1 MHRRLLL
8 SLLPALAMPGLLRA
22 QEPLRV
28 VASFSILGDMI
39 RQVAGERIA
48 LRTVAGPNVDA
59 HTFQPRPSDAEAL
72 RGAALAVRNGL
83 GFDGWFD
90 RMVRSANWRGRM
102 VTTTDGLTPRRMPAH
117 SHGHS
122 HGHGASQPQGQQ
134 QGQPRT
140 VPDPHAWQDLR
151 LGIRYV
157 QAIAAALSTADAT
170 NATAYAAAAEAYVA
184 RLTELDAWVRAQVA
198 AVPEA
203 RRVVVTS
210 HDAFGYFGAAYGIR
224 FLAPQGVS
232 TEAEPSTRKC
242 PWRRPMRRRSS
253 IRTRNTVK
261 SSGARWISSS
271 TTRPVSGRTPCQ
283 AYSQDSDCPRL
294 ASPRCSMYSGMHSAS
309 SRYSTLP
316 RPIASGD
323 SRGRCWKRPRLPTR

>member
-1 MHRRLLL
+1 MYRRLWF
-8 SLLPALAMPGLLRA
+8 SLLPALAMPGLVRA

-28 VASFSILGDMI
+28 VASFSILGDMV
-39 RQVAGERIA
+39 RQVAGDRIA

-90 RMVRSANWRGRM
+90 RMVRSATWRGRM
-102 VTTTDGLTPRRMPAH
+102 VTTTEGLTPRRMPAH
-117 SHGHS
+117 A
-122 HGHGASQPQGQQ
+122 HGHGGSQPQGGQQ

-157 QAIAAALSTADAT
+157 QAIATALSAADTA
-170 NATAYAAAAEAYVA
+170 NAAAYAAAAEAYVA
-184 RLTELDAWVRAQVA
+184 RLTELDAWVRAQIA

-232 TEAEPSTRKC
+232 TEAEPSAAEVGRLI
-242 PWRRPMRRRSS
+242 RQIRSER
-253 IRTRNTVK
+253 ITAIFMENMGNPATL
-261 SSGARWISSS
+261 
-271 TTRPVSGRTPCQ
+271 Q
-283 AYSQDSDCPRL
+283 RL
-294 ASPRCSMYSGMHSAS
+294 AQEAGVRVGGRLYADALSAAEG
-309 SRYSTLP
+309 P
-316 RPIASGD
+316 AASYEAMFRHNVALLVPAMRGD
-323 SRGRCWKRPRLPTR
+323 AA

>member
-8 SLLPALAMPGLLRA
+8 SLLPALAMPSILRA

-39 RQVAGERIA
+39 RQVAGDRIA

-102 VTTTDGLTPRRMPAH
+102 VTTTEGLTPRRMPAH
-117 SHGHS
+117 SHGHGHS
-122 HGHGASQPQGQQ
+122 HGGGQQQQGQQ

-157 QAIAAALSTADAT
+157 QAIATALSAADAA
-170 NATAYAAAAEAYVA
+170 NAAAYAAAAEAYVA
-184 RLTELDAWVRAQVA
+184 RLTELDAWVRAQIA

-232 TEAEPSTRKC
+232 TEAEPSAAEVGRLI
-242 PWRRPMRRRSS
+242 RQIRSER
-253 IRTRNTVK
+253 ITAVFMENMGNPATL
-261 SSGARWISSS
+261 
-271 TTRPVSGRTPCQ
+271 Q
-283 AYSQDSDCPRL
+283 RL
-294 ASPRCSMYSGMHSAS
+294 AQEAGVRVGGRLYADALSAADG
-309 SRYSTLP
+309 P
-316 RPIASGD
+316 AASYEAMFRHNVALLVPAMRGD
-323 SRGRCWKRPRLPTR
+323 AA

>member
-1 MHRRLLL
+1 
-8 SLLPALAMPGLLRA
+8 MPGLLRA

-28 VASFSILGDMI
+28 VASFSILGDMV
-39 RQVAGERIA
+39 RQVAGDRIA

-102 VTTTDGLTPRRMPAH
+102 VTTTEGLTPRRMPAH
-117 SHGHS
+117 A
-122 HGHGASQPQGQQ
+122 HGHGGSQPQGGQQ

-157 QAIAAALSTADAT
+157 QAIATALSAADAA
-170 NATAYAAAAEAYVA
+170 NAAAYAAAAEAYVA
-184 RLTELDAWVRAQVA
+184 RLTELDAWVRAQIA

-232 TEAEPSTRKC
+232 TEAEPSAAEVGRLI
-242 PWRRPMRRRSS
+242 RQIRSER
-253 IRTRNTVK
+253 ITAIFMENMGNPATL
-261 SSGARWISSS
+261 
-271 TTRPVSGRTPCQ
+271 Q
-283 AYSQDSDCPRL
+283 RL
-294 ASPRCSMYSGMHSAS
+294 AQEAGVRVGGRLYADALSAAEG
-309 SRYSTLP
+309 P
-316 RPIASGD
+316 AASYEAMFRHNVALLVPAM
-323 SRGRCWKRPRLPTR
+323 RGEAA

>member
-8 SLLPALAMPGLLRA
+8 SLLPALAMPSLLRA
-22 QEPLRV
+22 QGPLRV

-39 RQVAGERIA
+39 RQVAGDRIA

-59 HTFQPRPSDAEAL
+59 HSFQPRPSDAEAL

-102 VTTTDGLTPRRMPAH
+102 VTTTEGLTPLRMAAH
-117 SHGHS
+117 SRGHGHS
-122 HGHGASQPQGQQ
+122 HGGRQQ

-140 VPDPHAWQDLR
+140 MPDPHAWQDLR

-157 QAIAAALSTADAT
+157 QAIAAALGAADAA
-170 NATAYAAAAEAYVA
+170 NATVYATAAEAYIG

-232 TEAEPSTRKC
+232 TEAEPSAAEVGRLI
-242 PWRRPMRRRSS
+242 RQIRSER
-253 IRTRNTVK
+253 ITAVFMENMGNPATL
-261 SSGARWISSS
+261 
-271 TTRPVSGRTPCQ
+271 Q
-283 AYSQDSDCPRL
+283 RL
-294 ASPRCSMYSGMHSAS
+294 AQEAGVRVGGRLYADALSA
-309 SRYSTLP
+309 P
-316 RPIASGD
+316 DGVAASYEAMFRHNVALLVPAMRGD
-323 SRGRCWKRPRLPTR
+323 AA

>member
-8 SLLPALAMPGLLRA
+8 SLLPALAIPNILRA

-39 RQVAGERIA
+39 REVAGDRIA

-102 VTTTDGLTPRRMPAH
+102 VTTTEGLTPRRMPAH
-117 SHGHS
+117 SHGHGHS
-122 HGHGASQPQGQQ
+122 HGGGQQQQGQQ

-157 QAIAAALSTADAT
+157 QAIATALNAADAA
-170 NATAYAAAAEAYVA
+170 NAAAYTAAAEAYVA
-184 RLTELDAWVRAQVA
+184 RLTELDAWVRAQIA

-232 TEAEPSTRKC
+232 TEAEPSAAEVARLI
-242 PWRRPMRRRSS
+242 RQIRSER
-253 IRTRNTVK
+253 ITAVFMENMGNPATL
-261 SSGARWISSS
+261 
-271 TTRPVSGRTPCQ
+271 Q
-283 AYSQDSDCPRL
+283 RL
-294 ASPRCSMYSGMHSAS
+294 AQEAGVRVGGRLYADALSAGDG
-309 SRYSTLP
+309 P
-316 RPIASGD
+316 AASYEAMFRHNVALLVPAMRGD
-323 SRGRCWKRPRLPTR
+323 AA

>member
-1 MHRRLLL
+1 MHRRLLF

-28 VASFSILGDMI
+28 VASFSILGDML
-39 RQVAGERIA
+39 REVAGERIA

-102 VTTTDGLTPRRMPAH
+102 VTTTEGLTPRRMPAH
-117 SHGHS
+117 SHGHGHS
-122 HGHGASQPQGQQ
+122 HGGSQPQAGQQ

-157 QAIAAALSTADAT
+157 QAIAAALGAADAA
-170 NATAYAAAAEAYVA
+170 NASAYTAAAEAYIG

-232 TEAEPSTRKC
+232 TEAEPSAAEVGRLI
-242 PWRRPMRRRSS
+242 RQIRSER
-253 IRTRNTVK
+253 ITAIFMENMGNPATL
-261 SSGARWISSS
+261 
-271 TTRPVSGRTPCQ
+271 Q
-283 AYSQDSDCPRL
+283 RL
-294 ASPRCSMYSGMHSAS
+294 AQEAGVRVGGRLYADALSAAEG
-309 SRYSTLP
+309 P
-316 RPIASGD
+316 AASYEAMFRHNVALLVPAM
-323 SRGRCWKRPRLPTR
+323 RGEAG

>member
-28 VASFSILGDMI
+28 VASFSILGDMV
-39 RQVAGERIA
+39 REVAGERIA

-102 VTTTDGLTPRRMPAH
+102 VTATDGLTPRRMPAH
-117 SHGHS
+117 SHGHGHS
-122 HGHGASQPQGQQ
+122 HGGQQQAGQQ
-134 QGQPRT
+134 QGQPRM

-157 QAIAAALSTADAT
+157 QAIAAALGAADAA
-170 NATAYAAAAEAYVA
+170 NAAAYATAAEAYVA
-184 RLTELDAWVRAQVA
+184 RLTDLDTWVRAQIA
-198 AVPEA
+198 AVPET

-232 TEAEPSTRKC
+232 TEAEPSAAEVGRLI
-242 PWRRPMRRRSS
+242 RQIRSER
-253 IRTRNTVK
+253 ITAVFMENMGNPATL
-261 SSGARWISSS
+261 
-271 TTRPVSGRTPCQ
+271 Q
-283 AYSQDSDCPRL
+283 RL
-294 ASPRCSMYSGMHSAS
+294 AQEAGVRVGGRLYADALSAADGPSAS
-309 SRYSTLP
+309 YEAMFRHNVTLLVP
-316 RPIASGD
+316 AMRGD
-323 SRGRCWKRPRLPTR
+323 AA

>member
-8 SLLPALAMPGLLRA
+8 SLLPALAMPSTLRA

-39 RQVAGERIA
+39 RQVAGDRIA

-59 HTFQPRPSDAEAL
+59 HSFQPRPSDAEAL

-102 VTTTDGLTPRRMPAH
+102 VTTTEGLTPLRMAAH
-117 SHGHS
+117 SHGHGHS
-122 HGHGASQPQGQQ
+122 HGGRQQ

-157 QAIAAALSTADAT
+157 QAIAAALGAADAA
-170 NATAYAAAAEAYVA
+170 NATVYAAAAEAYIG

-232 TEAEPSTRKC
+232 TEAEPSAAEVARLI
-242 PWRRPMRRRSS
+242 RQIRSER
-253 IRTRNTVK
+253 ITAVFMENMGNPATL
-261 SSGARWISSS
+261 
-271 TTRPVSGRTPCQ
+271 Q
-283 AYSQDSDCPRL
+283 RL
-294 ASPRCSMYSGMHSAS
+294 AQEAGVRVGGRLYADALSA
-309 SRYSTLP
+309 P
-316 RPIASGD
+316 DGVAASYEAMFRHNVALLVPAMRGD
-323 SRGRCWKRPRLPTR
+323 AA